1 MNLNYKE
8 LLPSNFSPHS
18 RVWIYQSNRLFS
30 LSEALELE
38 KILESFIGDWKAH
51 GQPVKGFA
59 NLFFGQFIIIMAD
72 EENTTVSGCSTDSS
86 VRLIKA
92 IEEGF
97 KVNLFDRTQL
107 AFYINEKIQLLPL
120 SQIDYALSHQFLKAE
135 TLFFDHSVGSKKEL
149 EERWIVPLSSSWL
162 GKRYLVNI

>member
-8 LLPSNFSPHS
+8 LLPSNFSSQS

-38 KILESFIGDWKAH
+38 KILESFISDWKAH
-51 GQPVKGFA
+51 GHPVKGFA
-59 NLFFGQFIIIMAD
+59 NLFFGQFIIIIAD
-72 EENTTVSGCSTDSS
+72 EEQTTVTGCSTDSS

-107 AFYINEKIQLLPL
+107 AFYIKEKIQILPL
-120 SQIDYALSHQFLKAE
+120 SQIDYAISHQFLRAD
-135 TLFFDHSVGSKKEL
+135 TLFFDHSVSNKGEL
-149 EERWIVPLSSSWL
+149 EERWIVPLSNSWL
-162 GKRYLVNI
+162 GRRYLVNI

>member
-8 LLPSNFSPHS
+8 LLPSNFSQHS

-38 KILESFIGDWKAH
+38 KVLESFISDWKAH

-72 EENTTVSGCSTDSS
+72 EEITTVSGCSTDNS
-86 VRLIKA
+86 VRMIKV
-92 IEEGF
+92 IEDVF
-97 KVNLFDRTQL
+97 KISLFDRNQL
-107 AFYINEKIQLLPL
+107 AFVIKDKIQLLPL
-120 SQIDYALSHQFLKAE
+120 AQVEYALKNQFIQSD
-135 TLFFDHSVGSKKEL
+135 TLFFDHSVSTKKEL
-149 EERWIVPLSSSWL
+149 IERWIVPLSTAWL